1 MRRNLR
7 AEAFLNALRILHNTA
22 AYDIRRVAA
31 AFQGIHDAQNFAK
44 DPFMWLMKAQADV
57 AQAVYE
63 NAIEPR
69 QPERLRD
76 KMAHVYFGCDFG
88 TGEMTVKALAVAV
101 SDADGSPIMWRV
113 EEVIETP
120 DPKR

>member
-22 AYDIRRVAA
+22 AYDIRRVAS
-31 AFQGIHDAQNFAK
+31 AFQGHHDVQNFAK
-44 DPFMWLMKAQADV
+44 DPFMWLMKAQTDV

-63 NAIEPR
+63 QIIEPK

-76 KMAHVYFGCDFG
+76 KVAHVYLGCDYG

-101 SDADGSPIMWRV
+101 SAADGRPIMWRV

>member
-22 AYDIRRVAA
+22 TYDIRRVAS
-31 AFQGIHDAQNFAK
+31 AFQGHHEVQNFAK

-63 NAIEPR
+63 QAIEPK
-69 QPERLRD
+69 QPARLRD
-76 KMAHVYFGCDFG
+76 KMAHVYFGCDPG

-101 SDADGSPIMWRV
+101 SAADGRPIMWRV

-120 DPKR
+120 NT